1 MKAIIL
7 AAGKGSRIK
16 EFSKKKPKC
25 FLKIKN
31 IPIIKR
37 QIDFLSQI
45 GINNIIIVVGHL
57 SNSFKYKNI
66 KYVENKVYRN
76 TEQLY
81 SFFLTKKYLTNED
94 TIILFSDI
102 IYDFDILKK
111 IVQTKNENI
120 SIMIQKKWKEK
131 YKNRFDHPKSQADKV
146 FINEKGYVKKI
157 SKNLPEK
164 HTNGEFLGI
173 LKIPK
178 NSIKTIKIYLDLL
191 KKNENIKRYQFH
203 NYLNFLIKNRVQIK
217 SCNTIK
223 KFMEIDTLND
233 YKIAKT
239 LFEN

>member
-1 MKAIIL
+1 M
-7 AAGKGSRIK
+7 
-16 EFSKKKPKC
+16 P
-25 FLKIKN
+25 
-31 IPIIKR
+31 
-37 QIDFLSQI
+37 
-45 GINNIIIVVGHL
+45 
-57 SNSFKYKNI
+57 
-66 KYVENKVYRN
+66 N
-76 TEQLY
+76 TYL
-81 SFFLTKKYLTNED
+81 KKYLKTQADLIKKIKTNSIVNIYKSLAKLSKNNKVFIFGNGGSAAVASHFALDLSNNSDIKCFTLPDMSMISCLSNDYGYEN
-94 TIILFSDI
+94 LFSKYLT
-102 IYDFDILKK
+102 IYGNKDDILKK
-111 IVQTKNENI
+111 IDQTKNKNI